1 MTCVVVLLHYAEDQV
16 LLVQVYLQVLV
27 GDHHQMEYAHALIC
41 EYPIC
46 GEGFRWQQLFCE
58 RIMDYD
64 HGEYYEPVK
73 S

>member
-1 MTCVVVLLHYAEDQV
+1 MACVVELSHYAEDLV

-27 GDHHQMEYAHALIC
+27 GDHHQMEYAHALIG

-46 GEGFRWQQLFCE
+46 GESFGCQQLFCE
-58 RIMDYD
+58 RIMDCG
-64 HGEYYEPVK
+64 HGDYELAK